1 MCDAAQVIAR
11 VRRKTAMFGQDYTPD
26 GPVGEEEGSTRYKVQ
41 PDRVAELFRDWV
53 MPLTKDVEVMYLL
66 RRLEW
71 DR

>member
-1 MCDAAQVIAR
+1 VVPQVIAR
-11 VRRKTAMFGQDYTPD
+11 VRRKTAMFAQDYTGD
-26 GPVGEEEGSTRYKVQ
+26 GPVEGEGRIYKVQ